1 MKEKSIKLNAIIN
14 SIKVAMSIIFPI
26 ITFPYASRVLGADN
40 IGKVQ
45 FGASIIEYLSLIA
58 ALGISTY
65 ATREGAI
72 IRNDKEKLQK
82 FASQIFTINIITTA
96 ITYII
101 MVFMLL
107 LPTKLENYRYLILIQ
122 SLSILFTTIGVD
134 WIYNIYED
142 YAYITKKSIITHI
155 ISMALLFLFVRK
167 SEDYYIYA
175 LISVIAGGSVNI
187 FNFIHAKKYCK
198 LKLTKKP
205 HIKEHIKSMFILF
218 SNTLAIKIYVNSD
231 VIILGMMTSDLNVG
245 LYAVSVKVY
254 SIIKQMINAVTS
266 ATLPRMS
273 LYANENKE
281 KYNRLL
287 ETLIKS
293 IITLI
298 IPAIFGIIILSKQIV
313 LLIGGGQYADAATSL
328 QILSIALAFSTIG
341 NILINRNF
349 NSKQKRKT
357 SI

>member
-1 MKEKSIKLNAIIN
+1 
-14 SIKVAMSIIFPI
+14 
-26 ITFPYASRVLGADN
+26 
-40 IGKVQ
+40 
-45 FGASIIEYLSLIA
+45 
-58 ALGISTY
+58 
-65 ATREGAI
+65 
-72 IRNDKEKLQK
+72 
-82 FASQIFTINIITTA
+82 
-96 ITYII
+96 
-101 MVFMLL
+101 
-107 LPTKLENYRYLILIQ
+107 
-122 SLSILFTTIGVD
+122 
-134 WIYNIYED
+134 
-142 YAYITKKSIITHI
+142 
-155 ISMALLFLFVRK
+155 
-167 SEDYYIYA
+167 
-175 LISVIAGGSVNI
+175 
-187 FNFIHAKKYCK
+187 
-198 LKLTKKP
+198 
-205 HIKEHIKSMFILF
+205 MFILF